1 MKIQIIVNPTA
12 GGGKGERRFPD
23 LLAQIKDLCPSA
35 KGFLSRNPQEALTFA
50 QQVLREG
57 CDCLVV
63 GGGDG
68 TVHSVLP
75 ALVNHPAALGVI
87 PLGGANDLARN
98 WNIPL
103 DFREALGVLR
113 RGQPRAADVIATD
126 SGSYIAGAG
135 GVGLDV
141 AVIEQAQMWRRRWK
155 GISPFFLAVPLE
167 FLRYRFPWISIQ
179 AQDWQYSGPAWQV
192 LFTKIRRYAMVIRIT
207 SSIKMDDGLMGIC
220 VVPSTP
226 KLRLLARSPLFPF
239 LGFPSLLD
247 VRYAK
252 ASSLTIES
260 SPRLPFHGDG
270 DVIGRTPVSLRILPR
285 ALKVMMPVAHPR
297 P

>member
-1 MKIQIIVNPTA
+1 VKIQIIVNPAA
-12 GGGKGERRFPD
+12 GGGKGERLFPD
-23 LLAQIKDLCPSA
+23 LLARVKDLCPSA
-35 KGFLSRNPQEALTFA
+35 NGFLSRDPQEALTFA
-50 QQVLREG
+50 QKVLQEG

-113 RGQPRAADVIATD
+113 RGQPRAADVIATE

-155 GISPFFLAVPLE
+155 GLSPFFLAVPLE
-167 FLRYRFPWISIQ
+167 FLRYRFPQISIQ
-179 AQDWQYSGPAWQV
+179 TQDWQYSGPAWQV

-207 SSIKMDDGLMGIC
+207 SSVKMDDGLMGIC

-226 KLRLLARSPLFPF
+226 KWRILALSPLFPF
-239 LGFPSLLD
+239 LGFQSLLSA
-247 VRYAK
+247 RFAK
-252 ASSLTIES
+252 ASSVTIES
-260 SPRLPFHGDG
+260 SPPLPFHGDG
-270 DVIGRTPVSLRILPR
+270 DIIGQTPVSLRVLPR
-285 ALKVMMPVAHPR
+285 AIKVMMPVASPR
-297 P
+297 A

>member
-1 MKIQIIVNPTA
+1 MKIQVIVNPA
-12 GGGKGERRFPD
+12 SGGGKGKKLFPS
-23 LLAQIKDLCPSA
+23 LLSQIKDLCPSA
-35 KGFLSRNPQEALTFA
+35 NGFLSRNPQEALTIA
-50 QQVLREG
+50 QQVLRQG

-98 WNIPL
+98 WGIPL
-103 DFREALGVLR
+103 DLREALGVLR

-135 GVGLDV
+135 GVGFDV
-141 AVIEQAQMWRRRWK
+141 AVIEQAQLWRRRWK

-207 SSIKMDDGLMGIC
+207 SSVKMDDGLMGIC

-226 KLRLLARSPLFPF
+226 KLRLLARFPLIPF
-239 LGFPSLLD
+239 LGFQSLLA
-247 VRYAK
+247 VRFAK

-260 SPRLPFHGDG
+260 SPPLPFHGDG
-270 DVIGRTPVSLRILPR
+270 DVIGRTPMSLRVLPR
-285 ALKVMMPVAHPR
+285 ALKVMMPLPKPR

>member
-1 MKIQIIVNPTA
+1 
-12 GGGKGERRFPD
+12 
-23 LLAQIKDLCPSA
+23 
-35 KGFLSRNPQEALTFA
+35 
-50 QQVLREG
+50 
-57 CDCLVV
+57 
-63 GGGDG
+63 
-68 TVHSVLP
+68 VHSVLP

-155 GISPFFLAVPLE
+155 GIFPFFLAVPLE

-260 SPRLPFHGDG
+260 SPPLPFHGDG
-270 DVIGRTPVSLRILPR
+270 DVIGRTPVSLRVLPR
-285 ALKVMMPVAHPR
+285 ALKIMMPVAHPC